1 MSFVEFTGTARL
13 DRRTKRLVRR
23 LGPDDIAI
31 IDHRDLDR
39 VSAEELLATNVRVVI
54 NIAPSMSGRFPNAGP
69 LELVRGGVRL
79 IDVNG
84 DSDLFEEIRDGE
96 SLVVRGSSL
105 FRNGSRLAAGRTL
118 TEADIETELA
128 EQRGRVTEALESFAE
143 NTLRHLR
150 DEAKLLS
157 EGVRLPQVQTRFR
170 DRHALV
176 VARGPGMKRD
186 LHIVKP
192 YIRDFKPVLVGVDGG
207 ADALLKAGYKP
218 HVIVGDMDSVSD
230 KALQSGAEL
239 IVHAYPDGRAPGRE
253 RIDRLGLPSSVL
265 PSPGISEDVAILLA
279 HEKGAELIVAVG
291 THFNLLEFLERN
303 REGMSSTFFTR
314 LKVGDKLVD
323 ARGVS
328 SLFRGRAGLGPM
340 FLFVFG
346 GLGALVAAVAVSSDL
361 QRFIE
366 LLAQRVQSL
375 LGL

>member
-1 MSFVEFTGTARL
+1 MSFVEFTGNARL
-13 DRRTKRLVRR
+13 DKRTKRLVRR

>member
-1 MSFVEFTGTARL
+1 MSFVEFTGNARL
-13 DRRTKRLVRR
+13 DKRTKRLVRR

-54 NIAPSMSGRFPNAGP
+54 NVAPSMSGRFPNAGP

-143 NTLRHLR
+143 NTLRYLR
-150 DEAKLLS
+150 EEAKLLS

-207 ADALLKAGYKP
+207 ADALIQAGYKP

>member
-13 DRRTKRLVRR
+13 DTRTKRLVRR

-54 NIAPSMSGRFPNAGP
+54 NVSPSMSGRFPNAGP

-79 IDVNG
+79 IDANG
-84 DSDLFEEIRDGE
+84 DSDLFEEVRDGE

-118 TEADIETELA
+118 TETDLETELA

-143 NTLRHLR
+143 NTLRYLR

-207 ADALLKAGYKP
+207 ADALIQAGYKP

-239 IVHAYPDGRAPGRE
+239 IVHAYSDGRAPGRE

>member
-1 MSFVEFTGTARL
+1 MSFVEFTGNARL
-13 DRRTKRLVRR
+13 DKRTKRLVRR

-54 NIAPSMSGRFPNAGP
+54 NVAPSMSGRFPNAGP

>member
-13 DRRTKRLVRR
+13 DKRTKRLVRR

-54 NIAPSMSGRFPNAGP
+54 NVSPSMTGRFPNAGP

-84 DSDLFEEIRDGE
+84 DSDLFEEVRDGE

-105 FRNGSRLAAGRTL
+105 FRSGSRLAAGRTL
-118 TEADIETELA
+118 TELELETELA

-143 NTLRHLR
+143 NTLRYLR

-186 LHIVKP
+186 LRIVKP
-192 YIRDFKPVLVGVDGG
+192 YIRDFRPVLVGVDGG
-207 ADALLKAGYKP
+207 ADALIQAGYKP
-218 HVIVGDMDSVSD
+218 DVIVGDMDSVSD
-230 KALQSGAEL
+230 KALESGAEL
-239 IVHAYPDGRAPGRE
+239 IVHAYPDGNAPGRE
-253 RIDRLGLPSSVL
+253 RIDRMGLPSAVL

-314 LKVGDKLVD
+314 LKVGDKLID

-340 FLFVFG
+340 FLFAFG
-346 GLGALVAAVAVSSDL
+346 GLAALVAAVAVSSDL

-366 LLAQRVQSL
+366 LLAQRVQSV

>member
-1 MSFVEFTGTARL
+1 
-13 DRRTKRLVRR
+13 
-23 LGPDDIAI
+23 
-31 IDHRDLDR
+31 
-39 VSAEELLATNVRVVI
+39 
-54 NIAPSMSGRFPNAGP
+54 
-69 LELVRGGVRL
+69 
-79 IDVNG
+79 
-84 DSDLFEEIRDGE
+84 
-96 SLVVRGSSL
+96 
-105 FRNGSRLAAGRTL
+105 
-118 TEADIETELA
+118 
-128 EQRGRVTEALESFAE
+128 
-143 NTLRHLR
+143 
-150 DEAKLLS
+150 
-157 EGVRLPQVQTRFR
+157 
-170 DRHALV
+170 
-176 VARGPGMKRD
+176 MKRD

-207 ADALLKAGYKP
+207 ADALIQAGYKP

-239 IVHAYPDGRAPGRE
+239 IVHAYSDGRAPGRE

-314 LKVGDKLVD
+314 LKVGDKLID

-366 LLAQRVQSL
+366 LLAQRVQSI